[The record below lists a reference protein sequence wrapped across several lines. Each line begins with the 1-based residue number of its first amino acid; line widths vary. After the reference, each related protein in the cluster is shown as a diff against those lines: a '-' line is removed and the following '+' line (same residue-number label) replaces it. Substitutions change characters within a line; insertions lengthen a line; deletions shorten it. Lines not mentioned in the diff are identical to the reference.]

1 MGAGLCV
8 LMCPCEHVCIFG
20 SVCVHVTLA
29 VPRGTSP
36 HTGRLR
42 PLSSPSST
50 HGGAVLE
57 DWEGQ
62 RRLWTP
68 KVLPGESFGCGRAQ
82 AGLTPRGA
90 PR

>member
-1 MGAGLCV
+1 MGAGSCL

-20 SVCVHVTLA
+20 NVCVQVTLA
-29 VPRGTSP
+29 VPRDQSP
-36 HTGRLR
+36 HRQAEA
-42 PLSSPSST
+42 PLTSLVHPQRVC
-50 HGGAVLE
+50 AE

-68 KVLPGESFGCGRAQ
+68 TVPPGESFGCGRA
-82 AGLTPRGA
+82 RGA